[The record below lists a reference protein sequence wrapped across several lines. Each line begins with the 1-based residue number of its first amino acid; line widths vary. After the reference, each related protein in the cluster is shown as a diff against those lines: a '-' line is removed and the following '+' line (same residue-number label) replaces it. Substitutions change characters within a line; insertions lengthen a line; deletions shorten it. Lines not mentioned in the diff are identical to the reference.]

1 MIKAGGRLS
10 ILAREAIEAR
20 PWLASPLFQAAILAA
35 VTVLVLF
42 LRRPDQFLHPYIW
55 VEEGKYV
62 LREYLNGGLWV
73 LTKPL
78 AGYSQLVV
86 EDHRLSLLQAVH
98 SLGAGDRTFLTVAFS
113 AGVVIAVALS
123 PTYLRW
129 PFLCAI
135 AVLVVPT
142 DAEVF
147 AISAYA
153 FWWAGVLLF
162 LAVLWDADRGER
174 WLRWLFILLGGL
186 SSPILGAATMLIAL
200 RAVVERRRS
209 EFLALGVAISGRRR
223 AGLRHAATACE
234 VFRHQF
240 GFDTVAARSSANMS
254 GFFIAMPASFSACS
268 CLPWRSPRPGRRRAR
283 LDRYFY
289 LLVLMFFVVAF
300 VISLRLRTFGIDKFD
315 TAPRYFFY
323 PFILFSWILI
333 WIAAV
338 STRPVRMGI
347 AAAFAIALLV
357 AGTGLSRRHDAV
369 DWRAHLLACAKSDE
383 YEMPFHYIGKA
394 KKMWEVPSPAR
405 SAGACSIRAYFEPP
419 LARLRSYLRFRIVKS
434 VSGSL

>member
-10 ILAREAIEAR
+10 ISAREAIEAR
-20 PWLASPLFQAAILAA
+20 PWLASPLVQAAILAA
-35 VTVLVLF
+35 ITVLVLF

-78 AGYSQLVV
+78 AGYSQLASKIIAY
-86 EDHRLSLLQAVH
+86 LSFKLSILRAPEIA
-98 SLGAGDRTFLTVAFS
+98 LFLTVAFS

-123 PTYLRW
+123 PTHLRW

-135 AVLVVPT
+135 AVLLVPT

-147 AISAYA
+147 AVSAYA

-162 LAVLWDADRGER
+162 LAVLWDPDRGRE
-174 WLRWLFILLGGL
+174 WLRWVFIVLGGL

-200 RAVVERRRS
+200 RAVIERRRS
-209 EFLALGVAISGRRR
+209 EFLALGVAILAAVAQVFAMR
-223 AGLRHAATACE
+223 AQRARFSATN
-234 VFRHQF
+234 F
-240 GFDTVAARSSANMS
+240 GFDTVQLIFGKYIG
-254 GFFIAMPASFSACS
+254 GFFYSDAGILLGLLVLALAVAAAWSA
-268 CLPWRSPRPGRRRAR
+268 RAR

-338 STRPVRMGI
+338 STRAVRIGI

-369 DWRAHLLACAKSDE
+369 DWRAQLLACSKSDE

-394 KKMWEVPSPAR
+394 KKMWNVPFKGEECR
-405 SAGACSIRAYFEPP
+405 
-419 LARLRSYLRFRIVKS
+419 RLLDKS
-434 VSGSL
+434 LF